1 MSYWSDLVD
10 FHVVL
15 ICHGKDDDQ
24 KEGSAKQLVEDKG
37 HYWDILIGR
46 IWREYTY
53 KERMNLFVSNEKSLT
68 TLMFK

>member
-1 MSYWSDLVD
+1 MD

-24 KEGSAKQLVEDKG
+24 KEGSAKQLVKDKG

-46 IWREYTY
+46 IWREYT
-53 KERMNLFVSNEKSLT
+53 
-68 TLMFK
+68 